1 MTACLALTAA
11 MGRPVGMQEDG
22 EFVSLAW
29 RLASVFP
36 ARSPAS
42 DHLHAVTIMAI
53 EHRSDVY
60 RPRN

>member
-22 EFVSLAW
+22 EFASLAW

-36 ARSPAS
+36 ARSPVS
-42 DHLHAVTIMAI
+42 
-53 EHRSDVY
+53 HRSDVY